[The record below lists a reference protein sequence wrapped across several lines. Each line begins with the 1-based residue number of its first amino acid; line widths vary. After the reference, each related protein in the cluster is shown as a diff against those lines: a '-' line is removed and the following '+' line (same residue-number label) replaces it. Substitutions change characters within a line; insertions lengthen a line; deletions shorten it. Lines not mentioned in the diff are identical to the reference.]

1 MNSTEKRDTKK
12 VVNNKLYLYNNID
25 IKTRVSEDLKTKLAD
40 DKEFELISKNVK
52 DKLGEEHPFDYTLV
66 EGMTKKFALVN
77 SILDKIADFTVGPGI
92 NIVSENEK
100 VIETIDTWRNKTN
113 FDSFLF
119 PWFKQALM
127 KGPSYLET
135 AGLTDS
141 SKEAML
147 KVINSNSM
155 FVKQDKHGTIEGYNQ
170 FIGKDL
176 NSVSDDDVIP
186 LSTDE
191 AAMYVVNKI
200 DTNPYGFGIVFPS
213 LTALNEFLMAQTAI
227 HKLTKRKA
235 NSPIH
240 AILGN
245 AEKDDYPDQ
254 SDIDS
259 FGQKLQ
265 FMDESTEWVT
275 GPNVEMKVLDFGSVG
290 AKFTDVLIND
300 YKLLSYS
307 FQVPE
312 VLLGSGSIPEGLAE
326 VQMDAFERRIRSLQV
341 DFGFAIREQIFDKV
355 LSQAGLEK
363 EDYDIIWGE
372 QSEDDIIAKLKSIE
386 GLLRSPG
393 ISEGMKLE
401 LETRVA
407 EILHLDET
415 KIDSKNAEVKVEL
428 EAEQKQLLD
437 QQQQQ
442 QQQPV
447 VKKAEGDK
455 KDAVPKQ

>member
-1 MNSTEKRDTKK
+1 MVKKEVTKK
-12 VVNNKLYLYNNID
+12 VVNNKIYLHQSID
-25 IKTRVSEDLKTKLAD
+25 FKKQIKENLKTKLSD
-40 DKEFELISKNVK
+40 DKQFERLTENIRE
-52 DKLGEEHPFDYTLV
+52 KLGEEHPFDYTLV
-66 EGMTKKFALVN
+66 EGMTKRFALVN

-92 NIVSENEK
+92 NIVSDNEK
-100 VIETIDTWRNKTN
+100 VIETIDKWRNDSN
-113 FDSFLF
+113 FDPFLF

-127 KGPSYLET
+127 KGPGYLET

-141 SKEAML
+141 TKNTML
-147 KVINSNSM
+147 KIINSNSM
-155 FVKQDKHGTIEGYNQ
+155 FVEQDKHGTIKGYNQ
-170 FIGKDL
+170 FIGKDF
-176 NSVSDDDVIP
+176 NSVNTEDIIP
-186 LSTDE
+186 LTTDE

-213 LTALNEFLMAQTAI
+213 LTALDEFLLAQTAI

-254 SDIDS
+254 TDIDD

-290 AKFTDVLIND
+290 AKFTDVLNND

-326 VQMDAFERRIRSLQV
+326 VQMDAFERRIRSLQL

-355 LSQAGLEK
+355 LAQNGLEN
-363 EDYDIIWGE
+363 EDYEIIWGE

-386 GLLRSPG
+386 GLMRSPG
-393 ISEGMKLE
+393 ISEGLKLE
-401 LETRVA
+401 LENRVA
-407 EILHLDET
+407 DILHLDMTEII
-415 KIDSKNAEVKVEL
+415 KRNEEAKKEMESQMKLEQDSKKEVTDNGQ
-428 EAEQKQLLD
+428 EAK
-437 QQQQQ
+437 
-442 QQQPV
+442 
-447 VKKAEGDK
+447 
-455 KDAVPKQ
+455 VPKE

>member
-1 MNSTEKRDTKK
+1 MVKKEVTKK
-12 VVNNKLYLYNNID
+12 IVNNKIYLHQSID
-25 IKTRVSEDLKTKLAD
+25 FKNQIQENLKTKLSD
-40 DKEFELISKNVK
+40 DKQFERISDNIK
-52 DKLGEEHPFDYTLV
+52 DKLGEEHPFDYSLV

-77 SILDKIADFTVGPGI
+77 SILDKISDFTVGPGI

-100 VIETIDTWRNKTN
+100 VIETLDKWRNETN
-113 FDSFLF
+113 FDPFLF
-119 PWFKQALM
+119 PWFKQSLM
-127 KGPSYLET
+127 KGPGYLET

-141 SKEAML
+141 SKKTTL
-147 KVINSNSM
+147 KIINSNSM
-155 FVKQDKHGTIEGYNQ
+155 FVKQDKHGTIKGYTQ
-170 FIGKDL
+170 FTGKDF
-176 NSVSDDDVIP
+176 NSVDKDDIIP
-186 LSTDE
+186 LTINE
-191 AAMYVVNKI
+191 VAMYVVNKI

-213 LTALNEFLMAQTAI
+213 LTAIDEFLLAQTAI

-245 AEKDDYPDQ
+245 ADKDDYPDQ
-254 SDIDS
+254 SDIDD

-290 AKFTDVLIND
+290 AKFTDVLSND

-326 VQMDAFERRIRSLQV
+326 VQMDAFERRIRSLQL

-355 LSQAGLEK
+355 LAQHGLK
-363 EDYDIIWGE
+363 NEDYEIIWGE

-393 ISEGMKLE
+393 ISEGLKLE

-407 EILHLDET
+407 DILHLDMTEITKRNEEAKKERET
-415 KIDSKNAEVKVEL
+415 QMKLEQDSKKEVTDNGQKAKVSKE
-428 EAEQKQLLD
+428 
-437 QQQQQ
+437 
-442 QQQPV
+442 
-447 VKKAEGDK
+447 
-455 KDAVPKQ
+455 